1 MQQNYWWFNNSTVQ
15 WHVEG
20 EKLHFAA
27 LCCKLQHFFFFFLF
41 LQTEPSCDDL
51 SQDKKESEVE
61 VSRFVRSRAPKII
74 ATFILEKNK
83 INNYTNSPL
92 YKFWVN
98 PRRVPAVR
106 RKSSLDVGQIVL
118 LRQKYFWALH
128 VGQWDSSYG
137 FGTRTVYGNSTP
149 VVAGFF
155 FYLFKKKNF
164 CILYEAICCGNNS
177 S

>member
-1 MQQNYWWFNNSTVQ
+1 MQQNYWWLNNSTVQ

-74 ATFILEKNK
+74 ATFILKKKNN
-83 INNYTNSPL
+83 NNYTNSPL

-149 VVAGFF
+149 VVAGFLFIYF
-155 FYLFKKKNF
+155 F
-164 CILYEAICCGNNS
+164 
-177 S
+177 